1 MTTTTSHGR
10 WLIGL
15 GLSALALWVYWP
27 VFDLALLGW
36 DTWPMI
42 LTARVQSWGDLWG
55 CVSESMM
62 DGRYPHGEYYRPV
75 TNLFFALDHALGGL
89 EPSAY
94 HRTDWLIH
102 LATTLLMAALAARLF
117 PRLHGLRIAAVAG
130 VLFCLHPIHLELV
143 TAPPRRADTLCL
155 LFTLACLL
163 SQSLP
168 GRDAGTRGRWMG
180 ALFAFL
186 AVGSKETGAVVLPV
200 AFAWHTCF
208 VQGPCT
214 LFERLRHGARRTVPI
229 LIGVGVL
236 LGIRT
241 LVLGG
246 LGGPL
251 PIAELE
257 PVSRSELFGSLIE
270 RAVLPMPLWGWST
283 VDWPYL
289 PLLAA
294 SLLVV
299 GAVRLSRTAQAIEQ
313 ESSHAPQA
321 GSVLAFLG
329 LWSLAV
335 LGITSFAD
343 QMRDWYAL
351 LLSAPVVLVIARGL
365 VADKSQWRTA
375 GPWLVVFPLV
385 SLVFLARGW
394 PLEPTPRLHAMSTL
408 ARQDLL
414 RLEEGVLSTP
424 DGAFLRLNPW
434 HPMLPPA
441 SDGAGVH
448 SLYSA
453 FDYSLQAWC
462 ELRWP
467 ERSIEV
473 ISWYQ
478 DKNPQP
484 RPGVLTVQLIPG
496 PEPGWVKDLP

>member
-1 MTTTTSHGR
+1 M
-10 WLIGL
+10 
-15 GLSALALWVYWP
+15 
-27 VFDLALLGW
+27 
-36 DTWPMI
+36 
-42 LTARVQSWGDLWG
+42 
-55 CVSESMM
+55 
-62 DGRYPHGEYYRPV
+62 
-75 TNLFFALDHALGGL
+75 
-89 EPSAY
+89 
-94 HRTDWLIH
+94 
-102 LATTLLMAALAARLF
+102 
-117 PRLHGLRIAAVAG
+117 
-130 VLFCLHPIHLELV
+130 
-143 TAPPRRADTLCL
+143 LCL

-163 SQSLP
+163 CQALP
-168 GRDAGTRGRWMG
+168 GRDAVTRCRWLG

-208 VQGPCT
+208 VQGPRT
-214 LFERLRHGARRTVPI
+214 LLERLRHGARLTVPV
-229 LIGVGVL
+229 LIGVGALIGV
-236 LGIRT
+236 RM

-257 PVSRSELFGSLIE
+257 PVSRTELFGSLIE
-270 RAVLPMPLWGWST
+270 RAVLPMPLWGWSY
-283 VDWPYL
+283 VYL

-294 SLLVV
+294 SLLIV
-299 GAVRLSRTAQAIEQ
+299 GAVRLSRTPQAVEQ
-313 ESSHAPQA
+313 ESGLAPHES
-321 GSVLAFLG
+321 SVIAFLG

-335 LGITSFAD
+335 FGITSFAD

-351 LLSAPVVLVIARGL
+351 LLSAPVVLAIARGL
-365 VADKSQWRTA
+365 ITDRSQWRA
-375 GPWLVVFPLV
+375 SGPWLVIFPMV
-385 SLVFLARGW
+385 SLVLLARGW

-408 ARQDLL
+408 AMQDLQ
-414 RLEEGVLSTP
+414 RLEEGVLASG
-424 DGAFLRLNPW
+424 DGDFLRLNPW

-441 SDGAGVH
+441 SDGAGVR

-473 ISWYQ
+473 ISWYE

-496 PEPGWVKDLP
+496 PEPAWVKDLP

>member
-1 MTTTTSHGR
+1 MTAMTSHGR
-10 WLIGL
+10 WLLGL

-27 VFDLALLGW
+27 IFDLALLGW

-42 LTARVQSWGDLWG
+42 LTARVQSWSDLWG

-89 EPSAY
+89 DPRTY

-102 LATTLLMAALAARLF
+102 LANTLLMAGLAARLF
-117 PRLHGLRIAAVAG
+117 RGRHGLRIAAVAG
-130 VLFCLHPIHLELV
+130 VLFCLHPIHMELI
-143 TAPPRRADTLCL
+143 TAPPRRADMLCL

-168 GRDAGTRGRWMG
+168 SRDSGARGRWMG

-186 AVGSKETGAVVLPV
+186 AVGSKETGVVVLPV

-214 LFERLRHGARRTVPI
+214 LPERLRRGARLTVPV

-236 LGIRT
+236 LAVRT

-257 PVSRSELFGSLIE
+257 PVGRIELFGNLIE
-270 RAVLPMPLWGWST
+270 RTVLPMPFWEWSS
-283 VDWPYL
+283 VYL
-289 PLLAA
+289 PLVAA
-294 SLLVV
+294 GWLVA
-299 GAVRLSRTAQAIEQ
+299 GAIRLSR
-313 ESSHAPQA
+313 APQA
-321 GSVLAFLG
+321 GEPEDRQAPNARSVVAFLG

-335 LGITSFAD
+335 FGITSFAD
-343 QMRDWYAL
+343 QVRDWYAL
-351 LLSAPVVLVIARGL
+351 LLSAPVVLAIARGL
-365 VADKSQWRTA
+365 TADRSQWRTS
-375 GPWLVVFPLV
+375 GPWLAIFPVVALV
-385 SLVFLARGW
+385 IILRGW
-394 PLEPTPRLHAMSTL
+394 PLEPSPRLQAMSIL
-408 ARQDLL
+408 AQQDLE

-424 DGAFLRLNPW
+424 EGAFLRLNPW
-434 HPMLPPA
+434 HPMLSPA
-441 SDGAGVH
+441 SDGTGVR

-478 DKNPQP
+478 DKNAKP

-496 PEPGWVKDLP
+496 PEPAWVKDLP

>member
-1 MTTTTSHGR
+1 MTATISHGR
-10 WLIGL
+10 WLLGL

-27 VFDLALLGW
+27 IFDLALLGW

-42 LTARVQSWGDLWG
+42 LTARVQSWSDLWG

-89 EPSAY
+89 DPSAY

-102 LATTLLMAALAARLF
+102 LASTLLMAGLAARLF
-117 PRLHGLRIAAVAG
+117 RGRHGLRIAAVAG
-130 VLFCLHPIHLELV
+130 VLFCLHPIHMELI

-186 AVGSKETGAVVLPV
+186 AVGSKETGVVVLPV

-208 VQGPCT
+208 VQGACT
-214 LFERLRHGARRTVPI
+214 LRERLRRGAHQTVPV

-236 LGIRT
+236 LTART

-246 LGGPL
+246 MGGPL

-257 PVSRSELFGSLIE
+257 PVGRMDLFGTLIE
-270 RAVLPMPLWGWST
+270 RAVLPMPLEGWGSL
-283 VDWPYL
+283 YL
-289 PLLAA
+289 PLVAA
-294 SLLVV
+294 GWLVV
-299 GAVRLSRTAQAIEQ
+299 GAARLSRTPQAVEQ
-313 ESSHAPQA
+313 EDTLAPDQ
-321 GSVLAFLG
+321 GSVIAFLG
-329 LWSLAV
+329 LWSLSV
-335 LGITSFAD
+335 FGVTSFAD

-351 LLSAPVVLVIARGL
+351 LLSAPVVLAIARGL
-365 VADKSQWRTA
+365 TADRSQWRTS
-375 GPWLVVFPLV
+375 GPWLLIFPVV
-385 SLVFLARGW
+385 SLVIVLRGW
-394 PLEPTPRLHAMSTL
+394 PFEPTPRLHAISTL
-408 ARQDLL
+408 ARQDLE

-424 DGAFLRLNPW
+424 EGTFLRLNPW
-434 HPMLPPA
+434 HPILPPA
-441 SDGAGVH
+441 SDGTGVR
-448 SLYSA
+448 SLFSA

-478 DKNPQP
+478 NKDPQP
-484 RPGVLTVQLIPG
+484 RPGILTVQLIPG
-496 PEPGWVKDLP
+496 PVPGWVNDLP